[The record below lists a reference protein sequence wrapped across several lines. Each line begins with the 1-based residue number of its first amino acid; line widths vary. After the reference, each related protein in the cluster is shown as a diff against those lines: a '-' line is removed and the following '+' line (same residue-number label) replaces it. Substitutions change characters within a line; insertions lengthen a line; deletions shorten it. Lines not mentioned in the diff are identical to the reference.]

1 MALTY
6 FTVVQPNVQDVE
18 TNDTGGN
25 APEVHLISALVTFTP
40 SVSEIQS
47 SALDATIL
55 LRPIV
60 GRIVDGVLCALDD
73 TPGVKL
79 VAYTADLG
87 ILPDPLTYRV
97 DYSKIRFDKG
107 DRTMRS
113 FRITAPTSAATVD
126 LNTVERLPL
135 L

>member
-6 FTVVQPNVQDVE
+6 FTVVQPNVEDIE
-18 TNDTGGN
+18 TNDSAGN
-25 APEVHLISALVTFTP
+25 TPEVHLISALVTFTP
-40 SVSEIQS
+40 SIAEIQS

-79 VAYTADLG
+79 LAYTADLG
-87 ILPDPLTYRV
+87 TLPDPLTYRV
-97 DYSKIRFDKG
+97 DYSKVRFDKG
-107 DRTMRS
+107 DRDMRS
-113 FRITAPTSAATVD
+113 FRIEAPTSATTVD
-126 LNTVERLPL
+126 LNRVARLPL
-135 L
+135 I